1 MGTDITLKASDGHEF
16 SAYLCE
22 PGDDERG
29 GIVVVQEIFGVNAHI
44 RDISERFSQL
54 GYRTIAPALY
64 DRIER
69 DFEGGYTAKDV
80 ERGRDFK
87 SAANENLEGVLADL
101 IAAKDEVSRA
111 GSVGITGFCWGG
123 FITWLAASRLDFQAA
138 SCYYGGGIID
148 FNDEK
153 PNCPTILHF
162 GSQDQSIPMADVERI
177 SSSHTDII
185 VHVYDA
191 DHGFNCD
198 MRDQFDPRAANIA
211 GMRTFELFNQHIAT

>member
-29 GIVVVQEIFGVNAHI
+29 AIVVVQEIFGVNAHI